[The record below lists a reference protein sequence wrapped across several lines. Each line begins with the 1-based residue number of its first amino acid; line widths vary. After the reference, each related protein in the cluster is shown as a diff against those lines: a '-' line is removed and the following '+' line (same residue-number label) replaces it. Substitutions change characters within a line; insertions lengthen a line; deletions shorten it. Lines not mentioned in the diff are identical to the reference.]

1 MLKEQI
7 QLYINSVF
15 IFVTSFFTIFE
26 KKFFMANTT
35 IHPDQIYIEGLANND
50 SAIIQSIYKKFVP
63 KVVHYIR
70 NNSGDEDKAQDVVQE
85 IMILLFNQ
93 AKAKK
98 LQLTCPFDAY
108 FFLLCKRKWLNE
120 IKKSS
125 SKGVTIDDD
134 MPYINEPTEEMAT
147 ETEVFDEKQQLFD
160 MMFQKLGDK
169 CQEVLRLSFTIK
181 SMEEVAEKLNVTY
194 GYVRKKKSLC
204 VGQLTQW
211 IQETNRFKSLKIT

>member
-1 MLKEQI
+1 
-7 QLYINSVF
+7 
-15 IFVTSFFTIFE
+15 
-26 KKFFMANTT
+26 MANAT
-35 IHPDQIYIEGLANND
+35 IHPDQIYIDGLANND

-63 KVVHYIR
+63 KVVHYIK
-70 NNSGDEDKAQDVVQE
+70 NNSGDEDKAQDVIQE

-93 AKAKK
+93 AKTKK

-125 SKGVTIDDD
+125 NKGVTIDEDL
-134 MPYINEPTEEMAT
+134 PSNNEPTEEMVT

-160 MMFQKLGDK
+160 LMFQKLGDK
-169 CQEVLRLSFTIK
+169 CQELLKLSFTIK

-204 VGQLTQW
+204 IGQLTQW
-211 IQETNRFKSLKIT
+211 IQETNRFKSLKII

>member
-1 MLKEQI
+1 M
-7 QLYINSVF
+7 
-15 IFVTSFFTIFE
+15 
-26 KKFFMANTT
+26 KKSK
-35 IHPDQIYIEGLANND
+35 IHPDQKYIEGIAAND
-50 SAIIQSIYKKFVP
+50 SVIIRAIYKNFVP
-63 KVVHYIR
+63 KVVFYVM
-70 NNSGDEDKAQDVVQE
+70 NNSGDKDQAEDVVQE

-93 AKAKK
+93 AKANA

-120 IKKSS
+120 LKKTSN
-125 SKGVTIDDD
+125 KGVTINEDFAS
-134 MPYINEPTEEMAT
+134 INESALDLVEQAEQ
-147 ETEVFDEKQQLFD
+147 FDEKQQLFD

-169 CQEVLRLSFTIK
+169 CQELLKLSFEIK

-211 IQETNRFKSLKIT
+211 IQEAKNFKSLKNN